1 MKKLLIFIFSMIT
14 ALFLALP
21 FVSAHCPLCTAA
33 VGTGVAVT
41 RFYGV
46 DDSIVGLWIGAFVI
60 SIALWFD
67 KELKKRNKKIKFQGP
82 ILAILSFV
90 LTVVPFYIGGLITSF
105 SMVRSMPEHHSMLGL
120 GVLGIDKLLIG
131 IIVGSVLSYLWM
143 NFGSK
148 IRNKKRKL
156 YVPFQTIILTV
167 VTLIV
172 FSLIF
177 YFIV

>member
-1 MKKLLIFIFSMIT
+1 
-14 ALFLALP
+14 
-21 FVSAHCPLCTAA
+21 
-33 VGTGVAVT
+33 
-41 RFYGV
+41 
-46 DDSIVGLWIGAFVI
+46 
-60 SIALWFD
+60 
-67 KELKKRNKKIKFQGP
+67 
-82 ILAILSFV
+82 
-90 LTVVPFYIGGLITSF
+90 
-105 SMVRSMPEHHSMLGL
+105 L

-177 YFIV
+177 YFVV